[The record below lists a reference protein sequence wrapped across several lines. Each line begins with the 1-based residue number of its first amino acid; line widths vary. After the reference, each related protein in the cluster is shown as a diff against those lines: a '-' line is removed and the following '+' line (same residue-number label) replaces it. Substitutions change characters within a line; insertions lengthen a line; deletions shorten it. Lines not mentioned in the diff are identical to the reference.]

1 MGDVRK
7 RRGRPPYYH
16 QQMSLRAV
24 LLSLLLT
31 VAVSA
36 QKLDKLPAEAMHT
49 ITPAEL
55 RMHLEFLASP
65 ELGGRYTLSPSFQV
79 AAKYL
84 ATRLSSYG
92 YKGAANGSFYQNFD
106 VISSQVEPQNSSLSI
121 TAKGATTDYKY
132 GDFYNGGR
140 VGGNVEA
147 GIVFAGYGVSSQGQN
162 YDDYAKIDA
171 KGKIVLLVGGT
182 PKGVDAAKL
191 AESEQD
197 NEAAAARGAVAVFRV
212 PSREYVAY
220 MRRAGAM
227 RDRSSERAM
236 LAADKSARIPEIR
249 LAPEAAESLLS
260 LLGLDL
266 KRVNDATEKHE
277 PLTPAP
283 VDATAR
289 LTLAVKQQTRTTQNV
304 VAILEGSD
312 PKLKDEYVS
321 FSAHYDHLKTS
332 AEGKIYP
339 GADDDGSGTVA
350 VLNIA
355 KALAEQRPKRSV
367 LVIFHAGE
375 ELGLLGSE
383 YNADHAPI
391 VPLGKIVTN
400 LNIDMVGRTRD
411 TNPKNARIV
420 DKDSIYVIGADK
432 ISQELADIHEKTN
445 RDTEK
450 LTFDLKY
457 NDPNEPNR
465 FYFRS
470 DHWNYAK
477 HGIPIIF
484 WFDGTGEDYH
494 QQSDT
499 VDKIDFEKLA
509 RVARLV
515 YATGYRVA
523 NLDHRLKIGTQAGT
537 KAAD

>member
-1 MGDVRK
+1 MKIRAI
-7 RRGRPPYYH
+7 
-16 QQMSLRAV
+16 SLFV
-24 LLSLLLT
+24 LLSL
-31 VAVSA
+31 SSFA
-36 QKLDKLPAEAMHT
+36 QKLDRIPNDAMKEINPT
-49 ITPAEL
+49 EL
-55 RMHLEFLASP
+55 RMHLEFLASQ
-65 ELGGRYTLSPSFQV
+65 EFGGRYTLAPNFQV

-84 ATRLSSYG
+84 ATRLAAYG
-92 YKGAANGSFYQNFD
+92 YKGAAKDGGFFQPFD

-121 TAKGATTDYKY
+121 TSKGTATDYKY

-140 VGGNVEA
+140 TGGDAEGA
-147 GIVFAGYGVSSQGQN
+147 LVFAGYGVSSPAYK
-162 YDDYAKIDA
+162 YDDYGTIDA
-171 KGKIVLLVGGT
+171 KGKIVVIVGGT
-182 PKGVDAAKL
+182 PKGIDSSKL
-191 AESEQD
+191 KEEEQG
-197 NEAAAARGAVAVFRV
+197 NEAAARHGAVAVFRL
-212 PSREYVAY
+212 PSREAVAF
-220 MRRAGAM
+220 MRRSGPM

-236 LAADKSARIPEIR
+236 LAADNSPRVPEVR
-249 LAPEAAESLLS
+249 LAPDASELLLS
-260 LLGLDL
+260 LIGLDL
-266 KRVNDATEKHE
+266 KKLNDAMEKHD
-277 PLTPAP
+277 PIAPAEM
-283 VDATAR
+283 DARAK
-289 LTLAVKQQTRTTQNV
+289 LTLAVKQQTRSTQNV
-304 VAILEGSD
+304 VGILEGTD
-312 PKLKDEYVS
+312 PKLKNEYVA

-355 KALAEQRPKRSV
+355 KAIAEQRPKRSV
-367 LVIFHAGE
+367 LIIFHAGE

-383 YNADHAPI
+383 FNADLSPI
-391 VPLGKIVTN
+391 VPLDKIVTD

-411 TNPKNARIV
+411 ANPKNARIV

-450 LTFDLKY
+450 LRFDLKY

-494 QQSDT
+494 QQTDT

-523 NLDHRLKIGTQAGT
+523 NLDHRLKIGTNAPS